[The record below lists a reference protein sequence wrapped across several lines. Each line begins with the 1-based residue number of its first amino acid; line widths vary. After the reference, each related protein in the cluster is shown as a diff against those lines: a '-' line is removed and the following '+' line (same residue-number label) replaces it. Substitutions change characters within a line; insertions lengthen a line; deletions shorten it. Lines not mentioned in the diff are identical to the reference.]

1 MTDNHFFLFRAKQW
15 INEVC
20 SKRILVLLDQN
31 TVSAAVAVAGD
42 PSGLRMDLT
51 GLVA

>member
-15 INEVC
+15 INEV
-20 SKRILVLLDQN
+20 SFKRILVMLNQN
-31 TVSAAVAVAGD
+31 TVSAAAAVAGD
-42 PSGLRMDLT
+42 PNGLRMDLT